1 MNRFFLYFFVFS
13 KLFSQELSESLITV
27 MDKPL
32 IKDDSRYHLTP
43 LLLDI
48 AKNGNNFSS
57 EKKYELQKLG
67 FNFKSPLVSRSFT
80 KRSESNGLD
89 ESYDIGEIR
98 LHYTTSGYHA
108 VNNSDING
116 NNIPD
121 YIDSVA
127 IIFEN
132 VTNNLHNKMGYL
144 LPPSDGHYTST
155 RDKGGSELYDVYIR
169 NLSSKYYGYVQAE
182 DFAQG
187 NGDNEQ
193 SNTFKEV
200 NAFTSYMA
208 IRNNYSNFPL
218 DELNALKVTIAHEY
232 YHAIQFGYDGWEKP
246 WLLEA
251 SAVWMEEEIY
261 DEINDCYQYM
271 EEWFN
276 FPHRSLDESVYH
288 WYCSFIFF

>member
-1 MNRFFLYFFVFS
+1 MNRFFLYIFVFS

-32 IKDDSRYHLTP
+32 INDSRYHLTP

-67 FNFKSPLVSRSFT
+67 FNFKSSLVSRSFT

-155 RDKGGSELYDVYIR
+155 RDKGGAKDYDVYIR
-169 NLSSKYYGYVQAE
+169 NLSSKY
-182 DFAQG
+182 
-187 NGDNEQ
+187 
-193 SNTFKEV
+193 
-200 NAFTSYMA
+200 
-208 IRNNYSNFPL
+208 
-218 DELNALKVTIAHEY
+218 
-232 YHAIQFGYDGWEKP
+232 
-246 WLLEA
+246 
-251 SAVWMEEEIY
+251 
-261 DEINDCYQYM
+261 
-271 EEWFN
+271 
-276 FPHRSLDESVYH
+276 
-288 WYCSFIFF
+288 